1 MKPAQRQNQTLQTM
15 YTLLA
20 EATPLLLYLRV
31 TQEKENSC
39 RLVPCS
45 TPFRQDCVWL
55 GMDYTESCGDVSSLW
70 YGPLFVLQSQSRLF
84 ELPSFSCPEQFVRVF
99 ICVFVSKQLQ
109 YSNLCSSQSRRRNLV
124 PYMIRDRAKMS
135 FKSSKQQQPHFHSY
149 CINLSQ

>member
-99 ICVFVSKQLQ
+99 YLCLCFKVVTVFEFVFLSVQEEK
-109 YSNLCSSQSRRRNLV
+109 SV